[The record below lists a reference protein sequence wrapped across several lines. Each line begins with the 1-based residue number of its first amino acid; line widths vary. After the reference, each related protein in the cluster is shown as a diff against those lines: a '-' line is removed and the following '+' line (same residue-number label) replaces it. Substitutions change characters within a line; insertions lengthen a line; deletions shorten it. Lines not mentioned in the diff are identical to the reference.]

1 MSVRD
6 WAKSNRASGYD
17 FTSLGKSKPQPQVQV
32 QLVAPGGQLIPQPD
46 APPPQIYTFPQP
58 QPPRQVAYSPPAAP
72 VVIPLQSAAHPVVR
86 AVAPIPE
93 TCQLVAPG
101 PSQYEA
107 ALARVPDFSAAASAY
122 CEQNGLGVHDGTDAM
137 DLPGQPHKA
146 DMAEWSS
153 TTQRT
158 FGGRDVDGRRSFEEH
173 LRNRHGVTF
182 ADIRRE

>member
-6 WAKSNRASGYD
+6 WAKSNRATGYD
-17 FTSLGKSKPQPQVQV
+17 FTSLGKSKPQPQVQ
-32 QLVAPGGQLIPQPD
+32 LIAPGGQPIPQPN

-58 QPPRQVAYSPPAAP
+58 QPPNQPAYSPPAAP

-122 CEQNGLGVHDGTDAM
+122 CAEAGLGVPDGTDATR
-137 DLPGQPHKA
+137 LSGVPYGGVQ
-146 DMAEWSS
+146 EWSH
-153 TTQRT
+153 
-158 FGGRDVDGRRSFEEH
+158 GDRDKGSFEEH